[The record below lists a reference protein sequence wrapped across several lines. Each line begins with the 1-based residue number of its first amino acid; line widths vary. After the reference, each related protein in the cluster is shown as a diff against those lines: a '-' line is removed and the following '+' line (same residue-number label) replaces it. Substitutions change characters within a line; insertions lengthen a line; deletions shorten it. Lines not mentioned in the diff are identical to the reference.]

1 MIKFFQVKHSSASLF
16 SYLKSH
22 TDTEER
28 IRLCDAILSVFTDH
42 LYDVRV
48 IVPLFSFLDH
58 LLGSSVV
65 RDVLD
70 APDARFPSELLRLA
84 KLEVSKSKDFK
95 KLVYNM
101 DVFCQLVQV
110 KGEISRKALCQMTI
124 FLCKRLKAVRKAA
137 ATKLYESLL
146 IYGDVSWV
154 PDENLDE
161 AMTILSETEWEQDV
175 NQIRPIRNKLCELM
189 NVPVPTLLA
198 RPEEN

>member
-1 MIKFFQVKHSSASLF
+1 MF
-16 SYLKSH
+16 SYLKSL
-22 TDTEER
+22 TDVEER
-28 IRLCDAILSVFTDH
+28 IRLCDAILCVFSDH
-42 LYDVRV
+42 LYDARV

-70 APDARFPSELLRLA
+70 AHDARFSSELLRLA

-95 KLVYNM
+95 KLVNNM

-110 KGEISRKALCQMTI
+110 KGDISRRALCQMTV
-124 FLCKRLKAVRKAA
+124 FLCRRLKAVRKAA

-161 AMTILSETEWEQDV
+161 AMTLLSETEWEQDV

-189 NVPVPTLLA
+189 NVPVPTLVTLPS
-198 RPEEN
+198 PEEN